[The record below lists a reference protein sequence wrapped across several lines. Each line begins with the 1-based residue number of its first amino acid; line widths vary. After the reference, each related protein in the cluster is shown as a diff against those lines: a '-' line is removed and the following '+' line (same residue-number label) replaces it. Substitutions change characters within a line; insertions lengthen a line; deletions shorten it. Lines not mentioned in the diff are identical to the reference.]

1 MSNLTNTNVSSFTT
15 LIKPNTIINDV
26 CDPVTPQIMKL
37 VLDTRKE
44 IRDILQ
50 KKSTKKIFVVGPC
63 SIHDVEAA
71 KDYGRQLK
79 KIADKVKDK
88 ILVVMRVYF
97 EKPRTTVGWKGLI
110 NDPHLDYSFDV
121 NEGLKRARNLLIYLN
136 SIGMPCGCEFLD
148 VITPQY
154 ISDLISWGAIGAR
167 TTESQVHRQMVSGMS
182 MPVGFKNG
190 TGGSIKLATDAVVSA
205 QHRHCFMAINDYGEP
220 SICNTK
226 GNPDCHI
233 ILRGGGGKPNYDI
246 ENLQRACVGFHKNNL
261 KPSIMID
268 CSHANSNKDHN
279 KQPEVLGEILR
290 NWGMVS
296 GTKGTQYSFP
306 KVMTNVIG
314 VMIESNINEGKQKLV
329 KKEDLKYGVS
339 ITDACVDLI
348 TTEKMLNQSYDVLK

>member
-15 LIKPNTIINDV
+15 LIKPNTIINDI
-26 CDPVTPQIMKL
+26 CDPVTPQITQL

-44 IRDILQ
+44 IRIFS

-167 TTESQVHRQMVSGMS
+167 TTESQVHRQMVSGLS

-190 TGGSIKLATDAVVSA
+190 TGGSIKLATDAVISA
-205 QHRHCFMAINDYGEP
+205 QHKHCFMAINDYGEP

-246 ENLQRACVGFHKNNL
+246 ADGYLHFFKLGLPR
-261 KPSIMID
+261 IMID

-279 KQPEVLGEILR
+279 KQELVLNNVLG
-290 NWGMVS
+290 NYTMSTFS
-296 GTKGTQYSFP
+296 GNLEQ
-306 KVMTNVIG
+306 VMTNVIG

-348 TTEKMLNQSYDVLK
+348 TTEKMLNHSYRIFSKTNI

>member
-1 MSNLTNTNVSSFTT
+1 M
-15 LIKPNTIINDV
+15 
-26 CDPVTPQIMKL
+26 
-37 VLDTRKE
+37 
-44 IRDILQ
+44 
-50 KKSTKKIFVVGPC
+50 VGPC

-110 NDPHLDYSFDV
+110 NDPHLDFSFDV

-182 MPVGFKNG
+182 MPIGFKNG

-246 ENLQRACVGFHKNNL
+246 DNLFKAYSLFNRRKLNAR
-261 KPSIMID
+261 IMID
-268 CSHANSNKDHN
+268 CSHENSHKDHN

-290 NWGMVS
+290 NWGMV
-296 GTKGTQYSFP
+296 GYQNVTE
-306 KVMTNVIG
+306 VMTNVIG
-314 VMIESNINEGKQKLV
+314 VMIESNINQGKQKLV

>member
-15 LIKPNTIINDV
+15 LIKPNTIINDI
-26 CDPVTPQIMKL
+26 CDPVTPQITQL

-167 TTESQVHRQMVSGMS
+167 TTESQVHRQMVSGLS

-246 ENLQRACVGFHKNNL
+246 ADGYLHFFKLGLPR
-261 KPSIMID
+261 IMID

-279 KQPEVLGEILR
+279 KQELVLNNVLG
-290 NWGMVS
+290 NYTMSTFS
-296 GTKGTQYSFP
+296 GNLEQ
-306 KVMTNVIG
+306 VMTNVIG

>member
-26 CDPVTPQIMKL
+26 CDPVTPEIMQL

-136 SIGMPCGCEFLD
+136 GIGMPCGCEFLD

-167 TTESQVHRQMVSGMS
+167 TTESQVHRQMVSGLS

-190 TGGSIKLATDAVVSA
+190 TGGSIKLATDAVISA
-205 QHRHCFMAINDYGEP
+205 QHKHCFMAINDYGEP

-246 ENLQRACVGFHKNNL
+246 SNYSLLLRRLGMPVC
-261 KPSIMID
+261 MID

-279 KQPEVLGEILR
+279 KQALVLNNVLG
-290 NWGMVS
+290 NWNLASYS
-296 GTKGTQYSFP
+296 GLLLS
-306 KVMTNVIG
+306 VMKNVIG

-348 TTEKMLNQSYDVLK
+348 ATEKMLNRSYECLNDLK